1 MKISHLAAVIL
12 LSLSAIGSIGSIGL
26 VARQFT
32 IQRSAVQVLANTVT
46 VERMQGMSDAL
57 VHIPEGHR
65 HAAAMEYGFSGDK
78 DIEVAL
84 TAMRGDLE
92 ASQKARAEE
101 LATNDKRLAVLLV
114 AGGFNAIITIMSAL
128 ALYELAAKQGLRTSD
143 RAAEKSLDSQSRLIA
158 SDT

>member
-1 MKISHLAAVIL
+1 MKINHLATVVL

-32 IQRSAVQVLANTVT
+32 IQRSAVLVLANTVT
-46 VERMQGMSDAL
+46 LERMQGMSDAL
-57 VHIPEGHR
+57 AHISEGQR

-92 ASQKARAEE
+92 ASQKARAKE
-101 LATNDKRLAVLLV
+101 LATNDKRLAVLL
-114 AGGFNAIITIMSAL
+114 AACGFNAIVTIMSIL
-128 ALYELAAKQGLRTSD
+128 ALYQLAARQSLRDSD
-143 RAAEKSLDSQSRLIA
+143 HAAEKRPDSQSRLIA
-158 SDT
+158 SKT